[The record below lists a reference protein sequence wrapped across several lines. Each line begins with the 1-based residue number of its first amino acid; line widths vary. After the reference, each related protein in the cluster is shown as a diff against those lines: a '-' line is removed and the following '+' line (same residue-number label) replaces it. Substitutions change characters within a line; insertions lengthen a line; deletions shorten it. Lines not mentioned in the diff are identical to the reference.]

1 MLNCYF
7 VNIYRKYWYMAYQW
21 YALVIFLPDSSDI
34 NDRTLENGIHNSS
47 PTASAASLVKGRSAS
62 QSQLDSEWN
71 YDSLKSLGSCVVACH
86 FCQADNN
93 ITCMV
98 PEFVHSVAA
107 YLANAPQLVA
117 YREHLLQDPHLQ
129 SLLSIRSCIQDP
141 SKAFIIGVLEPLVEL
156 KRSGKISASMCL
168 LLVDSLS
175 EAEFHKPDYGD
186 TIASFLTKHLA
197 KFPSWLKL
205 VVSVRSILQDL
216 CKFLPFHRVS
226 LDKVVANDCIQ
237 RDIKEYANY
246 RISMSAEIRKNIAFD
261 GRLEATTQTKF
272 CGHLQSL
279 SRGCFLYSKLL
290 LDLIEQGYLVLKSS
304 NYKILPVN
312 LSEVFLLQFN
322 LKFPTIRSFEK
333 VTPILNI
340 ALASLYPLTAEEI
353 YQSVNSGYLHRYV
366 DWEDFSQRLDILSH
380 CLVRRQDSTYMFFH
394 PAFREWLIRRDENNS
409 AKFLC
414 DLR

>member
-1 MLNCYF
+1 
-7 VNIYRKYWYMAYQW
+7 
-21 YALVIFLPDSSDI
+21 
-34 NDRTLENGIHNSS
+34 
-47 PTASAASLVKGRSAS
+47 
-62 QSQLDSEWN
+62 
-71 YDSLKSLGSCVVACH
+71 
-86 FCQADNN
+86 
-93 ITCMV
+93 MV